1 MTPEENFRFV
11 NAFHGRLGPI
21 VQANFGF
28 INQYL
33 GDGIMA
39 IFIQKP
45 EDALR
50 ASILMQKNIRAYNLT
65 RLTKGRSLIRTGM
78 GMHTGPLIMGI
89 IGDDKRM
96 DAATISDTVNTASR
110 IESLTK
116 FYGANILISEDSLK
130 GIVDKSPFNLR
141 FLGKVLVKG
150 KQHELGI
157 YECIDGDEPEML
169 WYKQATLEDFA
180 KGVNLFFERDFA
192 AQSKYL

>member
-1 MTPEENFRFV
+1 
-11 NAFHGRLGPI
+11 
-21 VQANFGF
+21 
-28 INQYL
+28 
-33 GDGIMA
+33 
-39 IFIQKP
+39 
-45 EDALR
+45 
-50 ASILMQKNIRAYNLT
+50 MQKNIRAYNLT

-130 GIVDKSPFNLR
+130 GIADKSPFNLR

-180 KGVNLFFERDFA
+180 KGVNLYFERDFA
-192 AQSKYL
+192 GAVEVFKEKVLRRNPRDIAAKILLTKAQNLAETGVPDDWTGVEKMEFK